1 MIILA
6 CDGLQDLKGVP
17 SLVAHTFGHC
27 LLHLL
32 ALCHCDIMGAI
43 MLDGISSLRNT
54 SLLER
59 R

>member
-6 CDGLQDLKGVP
+6 CDCLQDLKGVP
-17 SLVAHTFGHC
+17 SLVAHTFDHC

-32 ALCHCDIMGAI
+32 ALCNYDVMGAI
-43 MLDGISSLRNT
+43 ILDGISSLSNT